1 MLGIKIFVLVQTFRP
16 FAASRNFCHPEVRD
30 IFSVKKIRSVYLVA
44 ELIRKFSGWL
54 DFFFS
59 VRFCLGS
66 LCSISVSWSR
76 GFLAVTL
83 RNCCKKLPFI
93 DHNFKPY
100 FRNLFVFW
108 KVRLVKN
115 LPPTDWFNLSLATF
129 GFFIAGEK
137 IWFKKYRPFK
147 SSPYRKLKLKKSI

>member
-1 MLGIKIFVLVQTFRP
+1 MLGHKIFLPVQTFWQRP
-16 FAASRNFCHPEVRD
+16 FAASRNFCHPGV

-93 DHNFKPY
+93 DHNFKRY

-115 LPPTDWFNLSLATF
+115 LPPTDWFNLSLATL
-129 GFFIAGEK
+129 GFLRSGEK
-137 IWFKKYRPFK
+137 IWLQKIWTIQVKPLRKSKKY
-147 SSPYRKLKLKKSI
+147 